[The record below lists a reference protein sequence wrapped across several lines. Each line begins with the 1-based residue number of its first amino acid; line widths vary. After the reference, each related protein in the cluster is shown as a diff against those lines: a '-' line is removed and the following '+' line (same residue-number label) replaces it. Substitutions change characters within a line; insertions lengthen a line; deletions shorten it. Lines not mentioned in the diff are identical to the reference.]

1 MDKQYDSF
9 VFYRAWWDA
18 ICNLPSEAVCE
29 VMNIVCR
36 YVFEGEQ
43 PSFDPMSSVSMAVQF
58 IIKDIDGDKERYEDI
73 CRKRKEA
80 INKRWGNAN
89 SNSNSNHTSE
99 YNRIQVNTSDTD
111 KDKDIGYRNRI
122 EDKDIGENKN
132 DFLFSPPTPSQ
143 GDGARAEREKKEKI
157 LFELALYHLSC
168 GKPNGYAEAEAYY
181 AFNESLGWQRT
192 ITRKN
197 GDQEQQ
203 TIRDKV
209 AYGKGWQTKN
219 EQLFAPTDGKT
230 MAAILQQT
238 GCLPENK
245 SIIDGFRGFR
255 QESDTEVIFLYTTF
269 RACDKLRYAIDK
281 NNKINAIVFTELRK
295 QFPTAESIMFKL
307 YKE

>member
-1 MDKQYDSF
+1 M
-9 VFYRAWWDA
+9 
-18 ICNLPSEAVCE
+18 
-29 VMNIVCR
+29 
-36 YVFEGEQ
+36 
-43 PSFDPMSSVSMAVQF
+43 FD
-58 IIKDIDGDKERYEDI
+58 
-73 CRKRKEA
+73 
-80 INKRWGNAN
+80 
-89 SNSNSNHTSE
+89 
-99 YNRIQVNTSDTD
+99 
-111 KDKDIGYRNRI
+111 
-122 EDKDIGENKN
+122 
-132 DFLFSPPTPSQ
+132 
-143 GDGARAEREKKEKI
+143 
-157 LFELALYHLSC
+157 LALYHLSN
-168 GKPNGYAEAEAYY
+168 GKPNGYAEAESYY

-307 YKE
+307 YK

>member
-80 INKRWGNAN
+80 GRRGAMVTNSAKSAIAAN
-89 SNSNSNHTSE
+89 CQQKSANLAH
-99 YNRIQVNTSDTD
+99 
-111 KDKDIGYRNRI
+111 KDIGYRNRI
-122 EDKDIGENKN
+122 EDKDIGENNKG
-132 DFLFSPPTPSQ
+132 FSFCAPYNPPE
-143 GDGARAEREKKEKI
+143 GDGACAEIKEKEI
-157 LFELALYHLSC
+157 FDYSLYLLAQ
-168 GKPNGYAEAEAYY
+168 GRPYAYTEATKAYNY
-181 AFNESLGWQRT
+181 YDSIDWTHTTTQQDGTA
-192 ITRKN
+192 ITRKFVKHLSLLKSRKA
-197 GDQEQQ
+197 D
-203 TIRDKV
+203 
-209 AYGKGWQTKN
+209 N

-269 RACDKLRYAIDK
+269 RACDKLHYAIDK

-307 YKE
+307 YK

>member
-18 ICNLPSEAVCE
+18 ICNLPSDAVCE

-80 INKRWGNAN
+80 GRIGGKQRVAN
-89 SNSNSNHTSE
+89 FQANQANGSNCKQNQAN
-99 YNRIQVNTSDTD
+99 QAD
-111 KDKDIGYRNRI
+111 KDRGYRNRI
-122 EDKDIGENKN
+122 EDKDKGIGENKN

-143 GDGARAEREKKEKI
+143 GDGARAEREKKEKV
-157 LFELALYHLSC
+157 LFDLALYHLSN

-255 QESDTEVIFLYTTF
+255 QESDTEVTFLYTTF

-281 NNKINAIVFTELRK
+281 NSKINAIVFTELRK

-307 YKE
+307 YK

>member
-9 VFYRAWWDA
+9 VFYRAWWDS
-18 ICNLPSEAVCE
+18 ICNLPSDAVCE

-80 INKRWGNAN
+80 INKRWGNN
-89 SNSNSNHTSE
+89 NTSE
-99 YNRIQVNTSDTD
+99 YKRIQVNTKDT
-111 KDKDIGYRNRI
+111 DKDIGYRNRI
-122 EDKDIGENKN
+122 EDKDKGENNKG
-132 DFLFSPPTPSQ
+132 FSFCAPYNPPE
-143 GDGARAEREKKEKI
+143 GDGACAEIKEKEI
-157 LFELALYHLSC
+157 FDYSLYLLAQ
-168 GKPNGYAEAEAYY
+168 GRPYAYTEAAKAYNY
-181 AFNESLGWQRT
+181 YDSIDWTHTTTQQDGTA
-192 ITRKN
+192 ITRKFVKHLSLLKSRKA
-197 GDQEQQ
+197 D
-203 TIRDKV
+203 
-209 AYGKGWQTKN
+209 N
-219 EQLFAPTDGKT
+219 EQLFAPADGKT
-230 MAAILQQT
+230 MATILQQT

-255 QESDTEVIFLYTTF
+255 QESDTEVTFLYTTF

-281 NNKINAIVFTELRK
+281 NSKINAIVFTELRK

-307 YKE
+307 YK

>member
-18 ICNLPSEAVCE
+18 ICNLPSDAVCE

-73 CRKRKEA
+73 CRKRKE
-80 INKRWGNAN
+80 IGKRGGAPTGNQNARRN
-89 SNSNSNHTSE
+89 NQNNQTVEKTTKTTH
-99 YNRIQVNTSDTD
+99 
-111 KDKDIGYRNRI
+111 KDIGYRNRI
-122 EDKDIGENKN
+122 EDKGIGENNK

-143 GDGARAEREKKEKI
+143 GDGARAEREKKEKV
-157 LFELALYHLSC
+157 LFDLALYHLSN

-219 EQLFAPTDGKT
+219 EQLFAPADGKT

-307 YKE
+307 YK

>member
-18 ICNLPSEAVCE
+18 ICNLPSDAVCE

-80 INKRWGNAN
+80 GRKGGNQRIVNAQAN
-89 SNSNSNHTSE
+89 QANACFAKQNQAN
-99 YNRIQVNTSDTD
+99 QA
-111 KDKDIGYRNRI
+111 DKDIGYRNRI
-122 EDKDIGENKN
+122 EDKDKGENNKG
-132 DFLFSPPTPSQ
+132 FSFCAPYNPPE
-143 GDGARAEREKKEKI
+143 GDGACAEIKEKEI
-157 LFELALYHLSC
+157 FDYSLYLLAQ
-168 GKPNGYAEAEAYY
+168 GRPYAYTEATKAYNY
-181 AFNESLGWQRT
+181 YDSIDWTHTTTQQDGTA
-192 ITRKN
+192 ITRKFVKHLSLLKSRKA
-197 GDQEQQ
+197 D
-203 TIRDKV
+203 
-209 AYGKGWQTKN
+209 N
-219 EQLFAPTDGKT
+219 EQLFAPADGKT

-307 YKE
+307 YK

>member
-18 ICNLPSEAVCE
+18 ICNLPSDAVCE

-36 YVFEGEQ
+36 YVFDGEQ

-73 CRKRKEA
+73 CRKRKE
-80 INKRWGNAN
+80 IGKRGGAPIGNQNARKN
-89 SNSNSNHTSE
+89 NQNNQTVEKTTKTTH
-99 YNRIQVNTSDTD
+99 
-111 KDKDIGYRNRI
+111 KDIGYRNRI
-122 EDKDIGENKN
+122 EDKDKGENNKG
-132 DFLFSPPTPSQ
+132 FSFCAPYNPPE
-143 GDGARAEREKKEKI
+143 GDGACAEIKEKEI
-157 LFELALYHLSC
+157 FDYSLYLLAQ
-168 GKPNGYAEAEAYY
+168 GRPYAYTEATKAYNY
-181 AFNESLGWQRT
+181 YDSIDWTHTTTQQDGTA
-192 ITRKN
+192 ITRKFVKHLSLLKSRKA
-197 GDQEQQ
+197 D
-203 TIRDKV
+203 
-209 AYGKGWQTKN
+209 N

-230 MAAILQQT
+230 MATILQQT

-255 QESDTEVIFLYTTF
+255 QESDTEVTFLYTTF

-281 NNKINAIVFTELRK
+281 NSKINAIVFTELRK

-307 YKE
+307 YK